1 MVVRDPPTTDRGAP
15 ARPPQPTARNPASSL
30 DPELVLHLLQGKPD
44 GPFGDASRLQRRPQY
59 IVEGALEAATQQ
71 GQALIYRE
79 DRRTSAVRRQ
89 VRGGRGPMVDRWK
102 NLGGKRSKVVLRL
115 KGGHRPAAAEPNLV
129 IVLRK
134 GKVLREG
141 LPSLRYDQYCL
152 GTVSDEGRV
161 DEQVDGA
168 NVYHVAGLDPKAS
181 EAGGCAKRH
190 KVHDTAVRAAVQA
203 AAQAGPAEEPPL
215 PPSAQG
221 EGAAAAAAAAVAVAG
236 AGAGAAA
243 AGLAAAEALSEFWSS
258 TSSSSSDDDEPARLG
273 QDPRPHRGNPS
284 PSLAQR
290 ALV

>member
-1 MVVRDPPTTDRGAP
+1 MVVHDPPTTDRGAA

-115 KGGHRPAAAEPNLV
+115 KGEPKLA

-168 NVYHVAGLDPKAS
+168 NV
-181 EAGGCAKRH
+181 
-190 KVHDTAVRAAVQA
+190 
-203 AAQAGPAEEPPL
+203 
-215 PPSAQG
+215 
-221 EGAAAAAAAAVAVAG
+221 
-236 AGAGAAA
+236 
-243 AGLAAAEALSEFWSS
+243 
-258 TSSSSSDDDEPARLG
+258 
-273 QDPRPHRGNPS
+273 
-284 PSLAQR
+284 
-290 ALV
+290 